1 MKNAYL
7 RTYHEKYAV
16 DFGVDHGSGSIGV
29 DDKMSAINQAY
40 EITKEYDLKAMLLG
54 IDWEKTG
61 RRCSIAVCAM
71 VIGYVIYIVADWAV
85 KMLMILGGDDTSVLA
100 GMFMAC
106 CTQVHLLSKTMVR
119 QRNGAETGQDHEMET
134 MNGGTNRND
143 V

>member
-16 DFGVDHGSGSIGV
+16 DFGVDHGSGGNPV
-29 DDKMSAINQAY
+29 DDRISAINQAY
-40 EITKEYDLKAMLLG
+40 EITKEYDLSAMLLG

-71 VIGYVIYIVADWAV
+71 VVGYVLYKVVDWAV
-85 KMLMILGGDDTSVLA
+85 KVLMILGSGDTTVVT
-100 GMFMAC
+100 GMLMAC
-106 CTQVHLLSKTMVR
+106 CTQVHLLAKTIQE
-119 QRNGAETGQDHEMET
+119 QRGEAERGEEHEMNNINQDEDS
-134 MNGGTNRND
+134 NN